1 MKKKNTLNIIENRV
15 KHNSTND
22 KIHPMKVVVVYTM
35 NEICMIVKC
44 DYGYVFEFGIWFY
57 MLSMISEFLGETK

>member
-1 MKKKNTLNIIENRV
+1 M

-44 DYGYVFEFGIWFY
+44 DYGYVFEFGIWFNI
-57 MLSMISEFLGETK
+57 LSMISEFLGETK